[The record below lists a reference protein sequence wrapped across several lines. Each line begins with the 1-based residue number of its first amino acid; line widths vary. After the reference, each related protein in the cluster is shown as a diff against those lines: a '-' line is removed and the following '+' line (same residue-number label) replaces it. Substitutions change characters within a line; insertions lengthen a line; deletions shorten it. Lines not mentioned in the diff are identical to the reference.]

1 MVTNTNKM
9 PASTEAFV
17 DGEGPRLFGGTGA
30 ASPVNGLDYAEIL
43 RSAGEAA
50 YEWRMESDH
59 LIWSD
64 NAPAVFGLRND
75 GPIASGRAYA
85 DLFDSDNGKTRFD
98 VIFQSQETDRG
109 SGVAYQ
115 TQYALRTGARSPKL
129 WVEDTGR
136 WFADNNGTPQRA
148 VGLVR
153 IINDRHEREQHLA

>member
-109 SGVAYQ
+109 SGGSDPICAAHRC
-115 TQYALRTGARSPKL
+115 ALAQAL
-129 WVEDTGR
+129 GR
-136 WFADNNGTPQRA
+136 GYRP
-148 VGLVR
+148 LVR
-153 IINDRHEREQHLA
+153 RQ